1 MGKKKVKTEIL
12 DESLTNFTEINDDF
26 LQIWKTD
33 LLEREDKKI
42 FLFLGAG
49 AAICDFFTEE
59 QRLPLQKE
67 LRPRLLEKVFTNTT
81 IYNQINE
88 YSQTPE
94 FSKLLE
100 QKPNRLE
107 ALDIGLFSNITSES
121 KTVEENQERDRI
133 FKILSILP
141 VDMIF
146 QIIFESISKRKL
158 PKI

>member
-1 MGKKKVKTEIL
+1 MENRFIGEGRQKNISVFR
-12 DESLTNFTEINDDF
+12 S
-26 LQIWKTD
+26 
-33 LLEREDKKI
+33 
-42 FLFLGAG
+42 G

-59 QRLPLQKE
+59 QQLPLQKE

-146 QIIFESISKRKL
+146 QIIT
-158 PKI
+158 